1 MHNTS
6 ITPSQYRISVGFAWF
21 MIVLGAVLIFFGIL
35 MLKDAYASR
44 KWPTVEGKVQ
54 GIRVRS
60 ERTGRTTSSRK
71 RSYYF
76 EISYTYMV
84 DSQMYTGNRFS
95 LGAGPRASKKF
106 SHEEDARAE
115 AHKQHPFGSTIPVYY
130 EPGNPESAVLE
141 SGANW
146 GSYVPLLLGV
156 FFLSGGLFFL
166 GIMRKYVGNSTSL
179 HYS

>member
-1 MHNTS
+1 MNNTS
-6 ITPSQYRISVGFAWF
+6 ITPSQYRVLVGFAWF
-21 MIVLGAVLIFFGIL
+21 MIVLGAILIFFGIV

-60 ERTGRTTSSRK
+60 ERTSRTTSSRK

-76 EISYTYMV
+76 EITYTYMV
-84 DSQMYTGNRFS
+84 DNQMYTGNRFS

-106 SHEEDARAE
+106 SLEEDARAE
-115 AHKQHPFGSTIPVYY
+115 AHKQYPLRSTVTVYY
-130 EPGNPESAVLE
+130 EPGNPKSAVLE

-146 GSYVPLLLGV
+146 GTYVPLLLGV
-156 FFLSGGLFFL
+156 LFLPAGLFFL
-166 GIMRKYVGNSTSL
+166 WITRKSVGNSTSL